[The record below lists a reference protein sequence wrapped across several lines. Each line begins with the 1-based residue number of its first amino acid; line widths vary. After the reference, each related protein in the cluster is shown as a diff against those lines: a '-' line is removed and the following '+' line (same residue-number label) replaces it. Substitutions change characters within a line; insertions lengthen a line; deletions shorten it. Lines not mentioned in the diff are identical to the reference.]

1 MDPANQFAPLFEAQ
15 LELREP
21 DLVFVPPLDSES
33 PKNFSSLVQ
42 GLINDILKMANLI
55 PRIATHYDYPDYQV
69 WNNVFKQFTNIIC
82 VIWFLLTRYNG
93 LFFSVS
99 KNLGCPKNYFAVS
112 NFSCNCVMSWFFYSP
127 LNLSCTLHRRIIR
140 VAS

>member
-1 MDPANQFAPLFEAQ
+1 MTNSLGYLAEHMDPANQFAPLFEAQ

-42 GLINDILKMANLI
+42 GLINDIMKMAHLI

-69 WNNVFKQFTNIIC
+69 QSFKLQYHYREIF
-82 VIWFLLTRYNG
+82 FLVGYR
-93 LFFSVS
+93 F
-99 KNLGCPKNYFAVS
+99 
-112 NFSCNCVMSWFFYSP
+112 
-127 LNLSCTLHRRIIR
+127 
-140 VAS
+140 VAAH